1 MAKKSAPKKSAP
13 KKSAI
18 KKAAP
23 AKVASKKPAPKA
35 TPSDLNDR
43 AHLVAVLQAATGCTA
58 TAARDALSDVLGT
71 ISASLKKNGKVQFV
85 GFGTFTVTKRA
96 ARAGINPKTGEKIK
110 IKASKS
116 VRFKPGAAL
125 KGSL

>member
-1 MAKKSAPKKSAP
+1 MAKKPTT
-13 KKSAI
+13 

-23 AKVASKKPAPKA
+23 AAKPAKAKTYKA
-35 TPSDLNDR
+35 TPADLNDR
-43 AHLVAVLQAATGCTA
+43 AHLIAVLQAATGCTA
-58 TAARDALSDVLGT
+58 TAAREALGDVLGT
-71 ISASLKKNGKVQFV
+71 ISASLKKNGKVQLV
-85 GFGTFTVTKRA
+85 GFGTFNVTKRA
-96 ARAGINPKTGEKIK
+96 ARAGINPKTGAAIK

>member
-1 MAKKSAPKKSAP
+1 MAKKPAPKNTAPKKTA
-13 KKSAI
+13 A

-23 AKVASKKPAPKA
+23 AKVAPKA
-35 TPSDLNDR
+35 TPADMNDR
-43 AHLVAVLQAATGCTA
+43 AHLAGILQAATGCTA
-58 TAARDALSDVLGT
+58 VAARNALADVLGT
-71 ISASLKKNGKVQFV
+71 ISASLKKNGKVQLV